1 MRTQVAQARRRQY
14 PDSANV
20 VAKWLAY
27 IAARLKATE
36 RQLGDLPPPGAA
48 DRDMLAEDTLVEIL
62 ACYEE
67 LEILEKADTSQVAD
81 YVVTALKRSFV
92 RADADCDYLFA
103 CGTRFELSVL
113 TSEIP
118 DDDPDVVDALNEL
131 KSVVYG
137 VTMPG
142 GALGAGFH
150 IPLVSHELGHVL
162 LLRLQRQ
169 HDEAG
174 FAYLLE
180 TFGDEKSDKAFL
192 NWVFEVLADT
202 ICCFVMGPAAFFSL
216 HEKLRGGGGAPD
228 LGYPDNAV
236 RVASL
241 AALVK
246 AEYGHVIEANGIRP
260 EGWNNWPVETDEQLL
275 RRTDSY
281 DDGSDGGVNFAQL
294 SRRLIER
301 LPEIRIAGMRIAE
314 HHIKDLQY
322 PAEQYAED
330 LRLHLENLR
339 NVIPPFETPGELT
352 TRRPTDLATI
362 MNVGWFLAAFCP
374 ATLRVRNA
382 GESGRHGQLL
392 TVLDELILKAI
403 ELSEIQRL
411 WVSQ

>member
-1 MRTQVAQARRRQY
+1 
-14 PDSANV
+14 
-20 VAKWLAY
+20 
-27 IAARLKATE
+27 
-36 RQLGDLPPPGAA
+36 
-48 DRDMLAEDTLVEIL
+48 
-62 ACYEE
+62 
-67 LEILEKADTSQVAD
+67 
-81 YVVTALKRSFV
+81 
-92 RADADCDYLFA
+92 
-103 CGTRFELSVL
+103 
-113 TSEIP
+113 
-118 DDDPDVVDALNEL
+118 
-131 KSVVYG
+131 
-137 VTMPG
+137 
-142 GALGAGFH
+142 
-150 IPLVSHELGHVL
+150 
-162 LLRLQRQ
+162 
-169 HDEAG
+169 
-174 FAYLLE
+174 
-180 TFGDEKSDKAFL
+180 
-192 NWVFEVLADT
+192 VLADT
-202 ICCFVMGPAAFFSL
+202 ICCFVMGPAALFSL

-241 AALVK
+241 ATLVK
-246 AEYGHVIEANGIRP
+246 TEYGHVIEANGIRP
-260 EGWNNWPVETDEQLL
+260 EGWNNWPVETEEQLL

-314 HHIKDLQY
+314 HHIKDLRY

-392 TVLDELILKAI
+392 TVLDDLILKAI